1 MGAASFMKT
10 HHRVLRTSAVWLGTS
25 ALLIA
30 DTLTGPPPAGLILAG
45 TYENW
50 ATQPPSFVNDVTGWR
65 DFFDAGYRGASTTIG
80 NIEGGNI
87 WFGHEVF
94 QRPAGLTSTLTT
106 YTNGAAGSLNQLDFH
121 ATTVGHVLAGTG
133 YVKGSNPASF
143 TYAGLGMAP
152 YASVISAA
160 VATEFSTTDLG
171 AFEVTTESIITPFK
185 ALFTGTGVTRA
196 DVINSSW
203 GGSGDPSA
211 STPEFLAIDG
221 LARQNPS
228 VAFVASAGNSGSAQV
243 GVPAACFNGIAVGS
257 LGGTD
262 FLHPS
267 AFSSRGLVDFY
278 NPATGVTHAAARVAV
293 DLAAPGEQL
302 FLAAYLGNTGSIGA
316 AAPEYAQ
323 TPSPTNLYFRN
334 MDGTSYAA
342 PIVAGGIALLKDVA
356 KTHPWLNF
364 NGNPLAFDTR
374 VVKSVLMA
382 GAQKTV
388 GWDNGQS
395 LINGVHVTTQAL
407 DPATGAGAMDLSGST
422 KVFYFGTR
430 DVAGSGGGQIA
441 SSGWD
446 AGTINLN
453 GVTDYKFEA
462 PFAQDFSLTVSLNW
476 FTVRDFND
484 LTNQG
489 ADLGFSNLN
498 LELWQLRGGLFTTL
512 IGRSA
517 TLYNNAEFLRLD
529 ALAAGEYGLRVRFDG
544 TLFDLTPTGILSETY
559 GLAWRA
565 ADIPEP
571 SVNAAI
577 AVALLLVVRR
587 RR

>member
-1 MGAASFMKT
+1 MNLRHHLLRATAAWLCSSVGVLADISMGQAP
-10 HHRVLRTSAVWLGTS
+10 G
-25 ALLIA
+25 
-30 DTLTGPPPAGLILAG
+30 GLVLAG

-65 DFFDAGYRGASTTIG
+65 DFFNAGFLGASTTIG
-80 NIEGGNI
+80 NVEGGNI
-87 WFGHEVF
+87 WYGHEVF
-94 QRPAGLTSTLTT
+94 QRPTDVTTTLTT
-106 YTNGAAGSLNQLDFH
+106 FMNPATGSLNQLDFH

-133 YVKGSNPASF
+133 YVAGSNPASF
-143 TYAGLGMAP
+143 TYSGLGMAP
-152 YASVISAA
+152 YANVISAA
-160 VATEFSTTDLG
+160 VATGFSTTDLG
-171 AFEVTTESIITPFK
+171 TFETTTESVITPFK

-203 GGSGDPSA
+203 GGSGDPTASA
-211 STPEFLAIDG
+211 PEYLAIDG

-228 VAFVASAGNSGSAQV
+228 VAFVAAAGNSGSAQV

-257 LGGTD
+257 LGGTN

-267 AFSSRGLVDFY
+267 EFSSRGLVDFY
-278 NPATGVTHAAARVAV
+278 NPATGVTHSSVRVAV
-293 DLAAPGEQL
+293 DIAAPGEQL
-302 FLAAYLGNTGSIGA
+302 FLAAYLGGTGSIGA
-316 AAPEYAQ
+316 ALPGIARN
-323 TPSPTNLYFRN
+323 PSPNNLYFTN

-364 NGNPLAFDTR
+364 NGNPLAMDTR

-388 GWDNGQS
+388 GWDNGQTF
-395 LINGVHVTTQAL
+395 INGISVTTQAL
-407 DPATGAGAMDLSGST
+407 DPATGAGALDLSGST
-422 KVFYFGTR
+422 QVYYLGTR
-430 DVAGSGGGQIA
+430 DVDGSGGGQIA
-441 SSGWD
+441 PSGWD
-446 AGTINLN
+446 AGTINLK
-453 GVTDYKFEA
+453 GVTDYKFAA
-462 PFAQDFSLTVSLNW
+462 PFAQDFSLSVSLNW

-489 ADLGFSNLN
+489 TDIGFSNLD

-517 TLYNNAEFLRLD
+517 TLYNNAEFLRFD

-544 TLFDLTPTGILSETY
+544 TIFDLTTAGIQNESY
-559 GLAWRA
+559 GLAWLA
-565 ADIPEP
+565 TDIPEP
-571 SVNAAI
+571 STSAAI
-577 AVALLLVVRR
+577 ALSLLLVMKRR
-587 RR
+587 R